1 MAIFHDRLSIIPRSA
16 LWLGLAGLLPF
27 ISGGMGVWVSALGDI
42 RFALPLIV
50 LAYGCL
56 IAAFLG
62 GVRWGAAMQNHEAD
76 HLPGQLIIAI
86 MPTLMALVAF
96 MLPLP
101 QAFTL
106 LIVLFVAQGV
116 LDLTAVQQGR
126 LADWYAPLRILLTA
140 LAALSMTSIL
150 VHVLTH

>member
-1 MAIFHDRLSIIPRSA
+1 MAFFQHRLSIIPRSA

-62 GVRWGAAMQNHEAD
+62 GVRWGAAIQNHEAD
-76 HLPGQLIIAI
+76 NLPGQLIIAI

-140 LAALSMTSIL
+140 LAALSMASIL

>member
-1 MAIFHDRLSIIPRSA
+1 MKKLRDGLATVPRSA
-16 LWLGLAGLLPF
+16 LWLGLAGLIPF
-27 ISGGMGVWVSALGDI
+27 ISGGIGVWLSALGDI

-56 IAAFLG
+56 IAGFLG
-62 GVRWGAAMQNHEAD
+62 GVRWGAAMQNNEAD
-76 HLPGQLIIAI
+76 HLPRQLIIAI

-106 LIVLFVAQGV
+106 LIVLFVAQSV
-116 LDLTAVQQGR
+116 LDLTAVQQTR
-126 LADWYAPLRILLTA
+126 LVDWYGPLRILLTII
-140 LAALSMTSIL
+140 AALSMASML
-150 VHVLTH
+150 VHALTH

>member
-1 MAIFHDRLSIIPRSA
+1 MAFFHDRLSIIPRSA

-76 HLPGQLIIAI
+76 NLPGQLIIAI

-126 LADWYAPLRILLTA
+126 LADWYAPLRILLTT
-140 LAALSMTSIL
+140 LAALSMASIL

>member
-1 MAIFHDRLSIIPRSA
+1 
-16 LWLGLAGLLPF
+16 
-27 ISGGMGVWVSALGDI
+27 
-42 RFALPLIV
+42 
-50 LAYGCL
+50 
-56 IAAFLG
+56 
-62 GVRWGAAMQNHEAD
+62 MQNNQAA
-76 HLPGQLIIAI
+76 HLPHQLILAI

-116 LDLTAVQQGR
+116 LDLNAVQQNR
-126 LADWYAPLRILLTA
+126 MADWYGPLRLLLTII
-140 LAALSMTSIL
+140 AALSMTSLL

>member
-1 MAIFHDRLSIIPRSA
+1 MAFFHDRLSIIPRSA

-76 HLPGQLIIAI
+76 NLPGQLIIAI

-101 QAFTL
+101 QAFTS

-140 LAALSMTSIL
+140 LAALSMASIL

>member
-1 MAIFHDRLSIIPRSA
+1 MKNFHDRLAAVPRTA
-16 LWLGLAGLLPF
+16 LWLGLAGLIPF
-27 ISGGMGVWVSALGDI
+27 VSGGIGVWLNVIGDI

-50 LAYGCL
+50 LTYGCL

-62 GVRWGAAMQNHEAD
+62 GVRWGAAMQNNEVAP
-76 HLPGQLIIAI
+76 LPSQFILAI
-86 MPTLMALVAF
+86 VPTLMALVAF

-116 LDLTAVQQGR
+116 LDLNAVQQTR
-126 LADWYAPLRILLTA
+126 LAEWYAPLRLLLTII
-140 LAALSMTSIL
+140 AALSMTSL
-150 VHVLTH
+150 LLHVLTH

>member
-1 MAIFHDRLSIIPRSA
+1 MKKLRDGLAIVPRSA
-16 LWLGLAGLLPF
+16 LWLGLAGLIPF
-27 ISGGMGVWVSALGDI
+27 IGGGMGVWVSALGDI

-62 GVRWGAAMQNHEAD
+62 GVRWGAAMQNNEAD
-76 HLPGQLIIAI
+76 HLPRQLIIAI

-116 LDLTAVQQGR
+116 LDLTAVQQTR
-126 LADWYAPLRILLTA
+126 LVDWYAPLRILLT
-140 LAALSMTSIL
+140 LIAALSMASIL
-150 VHVLTH
+150 VHALTH

>member
-1 MAIFHDRLSIIPRSA
+1 MAFFHDRLSIIPRSA

-76 HLPGQLIIAI
+76 NLPGQLIIAI

-106 LIVLFVAQGV
+106 LIVLFVAQAV

-140 LAALSMTSIL
+140 LAALSMASIL

>member
-1 MAIFHDRLSIIPRSA
+1 MKNFRDRLAAVPRTA
-16 LWLGLAGLLPF
+16 LWLGLAGLIPF
-27 ISGGMGVWVSALGDI
+27 VSGGIGVWLNVLGDI
-42 RFALPLIV
+42 RFALPLVV

-62 GVRWGAAMQNHEAD
+62 GVRWGAAMQNNQAA
-76 HLPGQLIIAI
+76 HLPRQLILAI
-86 MPTLMALVAF
+86 MPTLIALVAF

-116 LDLTAVQQGR
+116 LDLNAVQQNR
-126 LADWYAPLRILLTA
+126 LADWYAPLRLLLTII
-140 LAALSMTSIL
+140 AALSMTSLL